1 MQRGYQNIRKIFVLI
16 FYGSKQYD
24 QTPECTSSNR
34 NICLRIKRFKKYSSL
49 SNKRPWIS
57 IFLKKRLPGWTH
69 FNFPHIPFS
78 TPLYQPP
85 IRIPCKCP
93 APLLPCRRFSLSDMY
108 QNNPLG
114 DNTKSHFKH

>member
-1 MQRGYQNIRKIFVLI
+1 MDVYF
-16 FYGSKQYD
+16 S
-24 QTPECTSSNR
+24 
-34 NICLRIKRFKKYSSL
+34 
-49 SNKRPWIS
+49 
-57 IFLKKRLPGWTH
+57 KKRLPGWTH

-85 IRIPCKCP
+85 IRIPYKCP
-93 APLLPCRRFSLSDMY
+93 GPLLPRRRFSLSDMY